1 MQIFKSHTEL
11 HAELIEAHIYRW
23 KDMVSLLS

>member
-1 MQIFKSHTEL
+1 MQISKSHTEL
-11 HAELIEAHIYRW
+11 HAELMEAHIYRW